1 MLPVEVEVANML
13 ERGYLDLRPWSKTWA
28 DELNSACEVG
38 AVGEEKI
45 VHSLW
50 PDSDEVGPTGSRRPS
65 TSVSSTT
72 VLDEEDTPERRRA
85 VVLEDAATIVDVS
98 TSGLDVDNK
107 AAGSASL
114 ADDRQKRLFQESQIL
129 YVDETDAYILRPS
142 LSPSAYYGRR
152 PLANYIQRGRSLGIP
167 VVRGFDQK
175 TWTRLNPPKPG
186 TSENAKQHPKNAL
199 HDRPGIPRMY
209 TDPNVSRTTHG
220 QVSDLVLVIHGIG
233 QKLSERVESYHFT
246 HAMNAFRREV
256 NAEMLSP
263 FANAHLRN
271 DLGGLMILPVNWRSQ
286 LSFEDGG
293 YKNGPDDPS
302 HNQYSL
308 KDITPESLPSV
319 RSIISDV
326 MLDIPYY
333 LSHHQPKMIQAV
345 ITEANSIYRTWCR
358 NNPGFEK
365 YGRVHII
372 AHSLGSVMALDILS
386 GQPTEVDTVLPSEEE
401 GPRDHFIFDT
411 KNLFMCGSP
420 VGFFLL
426 LRKANLLPRKDRHKP
441 SAEGDDWAP
450 GLAGQ
455 RGEYGC
461 IAIDNVYN
469 VVNPYDPVAYRL
481 NAAVD
486 AAYAASLRPAFV
498 PSASTSWFT
507 FVNAF
512 RGGSRTTAQAK
523 KPPLTQRLPS
533 NIELETHNFT
543 REEIAESR
551 AYLLNDNGQIDFFL
565 KYGGG
570 PLEIQYLTMLGAHS
584 SYWTSRD
591 FVRFVVLEVGRKL
604 GKEGTLD
611 TLKAVKKK
619 AFAS

>member
-13 ERGYLDLRPWSKTWA
+13 ERGYLDLRPWSDTWA

-38 AVGEEKI
+38 AVGEERI
-45 VHSLW
+45 VHPLW
-50 PDSDEVGPTGSRRPS
+50 PEANALDPSESRRPS
-65 TSVSSTT
+65 TSMSSTT
-72 VLDEEDTPERRRA
+72 MQEEEDTPETRRA
-85 VVLEDAATIVDVS
+85 VLLEDAATVIDVS

-114 ADDRQKRLFQESQIL
+114 TQEKQKRLFQGSQIL
-129 YVDETDAYILRPS
+129 YADQTDAYILRPS
-142 LSPSAYYGRR
+142 LAPSAYYRRR
-152 PLANYIQRGRSLGIP
+152 PLANYIKKGRSLGIL
-167 VVRGFDQK
+167 VVRGFNEK
-175 TWTRLNPPKPG
+175 AWTRLNPPKSG
-186 TSENAKQHPKNAL
+186 ASEQVKQHPKTGSN
-199 HDRPGIPRMY
+199 DRPGIPRMY
-209 TDPNVSRTTHG
+209 TDPNVSHTTHG

-256 NAEMLSP
+256 NVEMLSP
-263 FANAHLRN
+263 SVKAHLRK
-271 DLGGLMILPVNWRSQ
+271 DMGGLMILPVNWRSQ

-293 YKNGPDDPS
+293 YKDGPDDPS

-345 ITEANSIYRTWCR
+345 ITEANSIYRKWCK

-386 GQPTEVDTVLPSEEE
+386 VQPNEVDTVLPTEFE

-469 VVNPYDPVAYRL
+469 VVNPYDPVAYRM

-498 PSASTSWFT
+498 PSASTSWF
-507 FVNAF
+507 AF
-512 RGGSRTTAQAK
+512 ANSFRSGSKTTQAK
-523 KPPLTQRLPS
+523 KPSLTHRLPS
-533 NIELETHNFT
+533 NVELETHNFT

-591 FVRFVVLEVGRKL
+591 FVRFVVLEVGRKM
-604 GKEGTLD
+604 GREGTLD
-611 TLKAVKKK
+611 ALKAVKKK
-619 AFAS
+619 AFAA